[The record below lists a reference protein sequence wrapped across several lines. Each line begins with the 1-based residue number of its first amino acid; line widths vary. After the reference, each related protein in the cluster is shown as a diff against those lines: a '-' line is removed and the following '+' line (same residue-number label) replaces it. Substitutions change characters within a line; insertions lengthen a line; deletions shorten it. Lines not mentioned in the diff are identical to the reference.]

1 MSKRTS
7 GSSAATRPRVDAT
20 VSARAAVLA
29 FLKERNGAG
38 VAEVAEHLGVS
49 YEGARL
55 QVARL
60 EKEGLIEKRLVRGR
74 APGRPLARYVL
85 SRAGEHAFPKS
96 YDQLTIGLIDALTAR
111 LGPRALKEVLAEFTD
126 RRVREWEPRLA
137 GMPLKERIAALREIY
152 GGDDPYMTVE
162 LARGNL
168 RLIERNCPFL
178 NVASARPVL
187 CSVTVS
193 TLERLLGVKVVRE
206 ERFQTGHGR
215 CVFRVL
221 ADQPIDVRRFRF
233 AFEPEAAPA
242 PAD

>member
-1 MSKRTS
+1 MSKRSS
-7 GSSAATRPRVDAT
+7 GIAAATRSGSDAPAG
-20 VSARAAVLA
+20 ARAAVLA

-38 VAEVAEHLGVS
+38 IAEVAEQLGVT

-60 EKEGLIEKRLVRGR
+60 EKEGLIEKRVVRGR

-96 YDQLTIGLIDALTAR
+96 YDELTIGLIDALTAR
-111 LGPRALKEVLAEFTD
+111 LGPQALKDVLTEFTD

-137 GMPLKERIAALREIY
+137 GMSLKERIAALREIY

-162 LARGNL
+162 LGRGNL

-178 NVASARPVL
+178 NVASRRPAL

-206 ERFQTGHGR
+206 ERFQAGHGR

-221 ADQPIDVRRFRF
+221 ADQPVDVRRFRF
-233 AFEPEAAPA
+233 AFEPEAVPA
-242 PAD
+242 PAG